1 MKPLLLAAT
10 FLTRLPIPVH
20 GPVEERDLAA
30 AARWFPLV
38 GLWVGALLGAVEW
51 LGSAAVGPLAGP
63 ALALLVMALVTGG
76 LHLDGT
82 ADTVDGLAGGGDRER
97 TLAIMKD
104 SRVGALGALALVL
117 DLLIRFALLSSMNPG
132 VRFLALVGS
141 TVAGKAAML
150 YAVARF
156 PYARATPGL
165 GAAFAGRLTR
175 GGTLCAVSLTVAI
188 GALLSALGGGG
199 AVLRMGLAIG
209 VGGLSAH
216 RISRRL
222 GGLTG
227 DTFGFINEVG
237 ETTAL
242 LAWTCRWPL

>member
-1 MKPLLLAAT
+1 MKPLLLAVT

-20 GPVEERDLAA
+20 GPVEERDLAF

-38 GLWVGALLGAVEW
+38 GLGVGGLLGAVEG
-51 LGSAAVGPLAGP
+51 LGSAAIGPLAGP
-63 ALALLVMALVTGG
+63 ALTLLVMALVTGG

-97 TLAIMKD
+97 TLEIMKD
-104 SRVGALGALALVL
+104 SRVGAFGALALVL

-132 VRFLALVGS
+132 ARFLALVGS

-165 GAAFAGRLTR
+165 GTAFAGRLSR
-175 GGTLCAVSLTVAI
+175 REMLFAGSLTVAI
-188 GALLSALGGGG
+188 GALLMAMGGG
-199 AVLRMGLAIG
+199 AAIFALGLAMG
-209 VGGLSAH
+209 VGGVSAH
-216 RISRRL
+216 RLSRRL

-237 ETTAL
+237 EISAL
-242 LAWTCRWPL
+242 LAWACRWPL